1 MSRVVAILALAGI
14 LAGGASALLGAAAVA
29 SWIWGATTAM
39 ALAPL
44 LWAVFV
50 DLRKGKIG
58 VDVIALLAMIGCLA
72 LGQFLAGAIIAL
84 MLSGGQTLEAFAGDR
99 AERELHR
106 LIALAPREVHRLEE
120 GVWTTRPVDA
130 VVPGDLLLVKPGE
143 TVPVDGLVEGD
154 TAVLDESNLTGESR
168 PVEHL
173 ESDRLASGTVNAGG
187 PFLLR
192 AVASAA
198 DSTYAAI
205 VRLVEEARQARAPF
219 TRLADRYAVYF
230 LPLSLAVAGGA
241 WALSGDPLRALA
253 VLVVATPCPLI
264 LAAPVALVA
273 GISRAASR
281 GVLIKG
287 GGALEA
293 LSRAEILLLDKTG
306 TITTGHPTLQTV
318 ETFSELPSEEV
329 LRLAASLDQVSLHV
343 FASAVVRSARE
354 RGIALAF
361 PTAVEEIA
369 GAGIRGVVGERGV
382 ALGRLDWVLADPG
395 LRRDPAVR
403 RVRRESSLEGGTPV
417 FVAVDGR
424 LAGALILYD
433 PMRPDCV
440 ATIRSLRRAGIR
452 RVVLVSGDRP
462 EVAAVVGGAV
472 GADLVL
478 AERDPEEK
486 VEAVLAERKHGPTVM
501 VGDGVND
508 APALAA
514 ADVGVAM
521 GARGASAA
529 SEAAHIVLTVD
540 RLDRLGEA
548 KAIARRSL
556 GIARESVVAG
566 MALSLAGMIA
576 AAFGKL
582 PPIAGAVAQEAID
595 VLVILN
601 ALRALVYRVPKVE
614 AGAMG
619 ESERTREEHRQ
630 LLPGVEGLRR
640 TADRLEGMSPEA
652 LRAELVEARRFLLD
666 ELLPHD
672 EREDAEVYP
681 LVAARIGGD
690 DPTAPME
697 RMHLEIRHHAL
708 LLGRMLDELP
718 PGEVA
723 GDDLR
728 DLRRVLYG
736 LHAILRLH
744 FAQEEQQYLPLLE
757 AATPA
762 RRGGRAGRKT

>member
-1 MSRVVAILALAGI
+1 MSRSVALLALAGI
-14 LAGGASALLGAAAVA
+14 LGGGAAAFA
-29 SWIWGATTAM
+29 GLAEAAAWIWGVTTAV

-44 LWAVFV
+44 LWSVLADLRRGKLGV
-50 DLRKGKIG
+50 DL
-58 VDVIALLAMIGCLA
+58 IALLAMAGCLA

-99 AERELHR
+99 AERELRR
-106 LIALAPREVHRLEE
+106 LIALAPREVHRLED
-120 GVWTTRPVDA
+120 GVWVTRPVDA
-130 VVPGDLLLVKPGE
+130 VAPGDQLLVKPGE
-143 TVPVDGLVEGD
+143 TVPVDGLVEGAA
-154 TAVLDESNLTGESR
+154 AVLDESNLTGESR
-168 PVEHL
+168 PVEHP
-173 ESDRLASGTVNAGG
+173 EADRLASGTVNAGG
-187 PFLLR
+187 PFRLR

-205 VRLVEEARQARAPF
+205 VRLVEEARRARAPF
-219 TRLADRYAVYF
+219 TRLADRWAVWF
-230 LPLSLAVAGGA
+230 LPLTLAMAGGA
-241 WALSGDPLRALA
+241 WLLSGDPLRALA
-253 VLVVATPCPLI
+253 VMVVATPCPLI
-264 LAAPVALVA
+264 LAAPVAIVS

-306 TITTGHPTLQTV
+306 TITTGHPTLQSV
-318 ETFSELPSEEV
+318 ETFAELVPDEV

-343 FASAVVRSARE
+343 FASAVVRAARE
-354 RGIALAF
+354 RRITLDF
-361 PTAVEEIA
+361 PTGVEELP
-369 GAGIRGVVGERGV
+369 GAGIRGRVDGRAVS
-382 ALGRLDWVLADPG
+382 LGRLDWVVADPA
-395 LRRDPAVR
+395 LRRDAAVR
-403 RVRRESSLEGGTPV
+403 RVRRESALEGGTPV

-424 LAGALILYD
+424 LAGALVLHD

-440 ATIRSLRRAGIR
+440 VTLRALRRAGIR
-452 RVVLVSGDRP
+452 RVVLLSGDRL
-462 EVAAVVGGAV
+462 EVAALVGAAV
-472 GADLVL
+472 GADQVL
-478 AERDPEEK
+478 AERDPAEK
-486 VEAVLAERKHGPTVM
+486 VDAVLAERKHGPTVM

-529 SEAAHIVLTVD
+529 SEAADIVLTVD

-548 KAIARRSL
+548 KAIARRAF
-556 GIARESVVAG
+556 GIATESVTVG
-566 MALSLAGMIA
+566 MGLSLAGMVA

-601 ALRALVYRVPKVE
+601 ALRALAWRVPRLE
-614 AGAMG
+614 AGAVG
-619 ESERTREEHRQ
+619 ESERTREEHRR

-640 TADRLEGMSPEA
+640 TADRLEGLSPEE
-652 LRAELVEARRFLLD
+652 LRHELGEARRFLLE

-681 LVAARIGGD
+681 LVAERIGGD

-718 PGEVA
+718 PGAVA
-723 GDDLR
+723 GADLR

-757 AATPA
+757 AATPT
-762 RRGGRAGRKT
+762 RRAVRAGRRT